1 MISPEQEF
9 GLKILSLDT
18 STPRGSIAL
27 MEGREVAGELRLQ
40 SQETHSARL
49 LAGIGFLLNST
60 GWELADV
67 NLIVVGIGPGSF
79 TGIRIGAATALG
91 LAQSLAVAFVG
102 ISGLDALAHQL
113 PGVEGRIGVVMD
125 AQRSQVYYAEY
136 VSSHGRIRKDK
147 EPALLDPGNLA
158 CNLRRARVH
167 LIGDG
172 AIRYAAEMKVPKAGW
187 PRFVYADLYL
197 AASLGRIALDRRR
210 WWQSGECPSCKP
222 LYIRAPD
229 AMKLRRK

>member
-1 MISPEQEF
+1 
-9 GLKILSLDT
+9 LKILSLDT
-18 STPRGSIAL
+18 ATPRGSIAL
-27 MEGREVAGELRLQ
+27 MEGREVVGELRLR

-49 LAGIGFLLNST
+49 LTGIGFLLNSA

-67 NLIVVGIGPGSF
+67 NLIVAGIGPGSF

-91 LAQSLAVAFVG
+91 LAQSLALAYVG

-136 VSSHGRIRKDK
+136 VSSHGRVRKGMV
-147 EPALLDPGNLA
+147 PALLDPGSLA
-158 CNLRRARVH
+158 RNLRGAHVH

-172 AIRYAAEMKVPKAGW
+172 AVRYAAELKLSKAGW
-187 PRFVYADLYL
+187 PRLVDVDLYL
-197 AASLGRIALDRRR
+197 AASLGRLALDRRR
-210 WWQSGECPSCKP
+210 SWQSGECLSCKP
-222 LYIRAPD
+222 LYIRPPD
-229 AMKLRRK
+229 ARKPRRK

>member
-1 MISPEQEF
+1 MISPGQEF

-49 LAGIGFLLNST
+49 LTGIGFLLNST

-91 LAQSLAVAFVG
+91 LAQSLAAAFVG

-136 VSSHGRIRKDK
+136 ISSHGRIRKDK
-147 EPALLDPGNLA
+147 EPALLDPENLA
-158 CNLRRARVH
+158 RNLRGTHVH
-167 LIGDG
+167 LIGNG
-172 AIRYAAEMKVPKAGW
+172 AMRYASALKAPKAGW
-187 PRFVYADLYL
+187 PRLVDADLYL
-197 AASLGRIALDRRR
+197 AGSLGRVALDRKR
-210 WWQSGECPSCKP
+210 WWQSGACLSCKP
-222 LYIRAPD
+222 LYIRPPD
-229 AMKLRRK
+229 ATKPRRK